1 MVWLWRKFW
10 WLWFCSAPSYVFL
23 LLLKKAL
30 DNKFPGLECQCWPVI
45 QANDLSNESAPG
57 GKSYSGFALLI
68 STPSLT
74 QNPSFTFL
82 PSFKFFP
89 HLRDDFTFL
98 RLLCLLLPSARD
110 SFSYCQM
117 SVTHFWFI
125 FHFLLSLHVS
135 SQPSLH
141 RVWWPLKLQ
150 TTSSQHNS
158 VSSCHM
164 VPVRVPTHPFL
175 HSTLWPLI
183 LFLLELV
190 VEQKALVS
198 HSSLDSLL

>member
-1 MVWLWRKFW
+1 MSVLTCHPSKWSFQWVCTWRQV
-10 WLWFCSAPSYVFL
+10 LQRLCSFDLHALSY
-23 LLLKKAL
+23 
-30 DNKFPGLECQCWPVI
+30 P
-45 QANDLSNESAPG
+45 ES
-57 GKSYSGFALLI
+57 L
-68 STPSLT
+68 
-74 QNPSFTFL
+74 FTFL

>member
-1 MVWLWRKFW
+1 MSVLTCHPSKWSFQSVCIWRQV
-10 WLWFCSAPSYVFL
+10 LQRFCSFDLHTLSY
-23 LLLKKAL
+23 
-30 DNKFPGLECQCWPVI
+30 P
-45 QANDLSNESAPG
+45 ES
-57 GKSYSGFALLI
+57 L
-68 STPSLT
+68 
-74 QNPSFTFL
+74 FTFL

-98 RLLCLLLPSARD
+98 CLLCLLLPSARD

-117 SVTHFWFI
+117 LVTHFRFI
-125 FHFLLSLHVS
+125 FHFLLLLHTP

-150 TTSSQHNS
+150 TTSSPHNS
-158 VSSCHM
+158 VSSGHRI
-164 VPVRVPTHPFL
+164 PVRVPTHSFL
-175 HSTLWPLI
+175 HSMLWPRI

-190 VEQKALVS
+190 VDQKALVS